1 MRAKYSIVSVLAAV
15 ALGSAAAVAAPVSI
29 TVPNYSFETTGG
41 WTSSQPDWN
50 NGVGVVSEVAGASKY
65 DQVGGFLPAPADLT
79 HVAVLTGYVNWT
91 GSLWSDGLGT
101 LSGTGGAASSVYTLT
116 VAVGWPNTQPGD
128 VIPSGGTPS
137 ISLLLGANVLQT
149 TPATPLTQGAFS
161 DFQATYTVLGTESAT
176 DQLSIRFNWTNATNP
191 ATFAQASF
199 DNVRLTVDAVP
210 EPATAGLLALAASAG
225 LLVRRRRA

>member
-15 ALGSAAAVAAPVSI
+15 ALSSAAAVAAPVSI

-50 NGVGVVSEVAGASKY
+50 NGVGVVSEVAPTGKY
-65 DQVGGFLPAPADLT
+65 TYVGGSLPAPADGT
-79 HVAVLTGYVNWT
+79 KVAVLTGFSGWT

-101 LSGTGGAASSVYTLT
+101 LSGTGGGAAGSVYTLT
-116 VAVGWPNTQPGD
+116 VAVGWPNTQPND

-137 ISLLLGANVLQT
+137 ISLLLGTNVLAT
-149 TPATPLTQGAFS
+149 TAVTPLTQGAFT
-161 DFQATYTVLGTESAT
+161 DFTVPYTVLSTESAS
-176 DQLSIRFNWTNATNP
+176 DQLSVRFNWTNATT
-191 ATFAQASF
+191 AFAQASF

-210 EPATAGLLALAASAG
+210 EPTSLGVIALSGLLLAK
-225 LLVRRRRA
+225 RRRV